1 MTASV
6 PRSEPVLLAIA
17 PHASATEFE
26 RQYRHATTA
35 TRMLRMD
42 ECVFCR
48 IVAGAEPCHLVY
60 EDEHHLGFLDIF
72 PNTEA
77 FSVVIAKQHLPS
89 DISRASSQAAAG
101 LFEAT
106 RHVAAKIAD
115 AYDDVDRCGIV
126 FEGMMID
133 HLHAKVIPLHQTADV
148 RPGPE
153 PETTA
158 RSHQYFEAYPGY
170 VTTEIAA
177 GRADE
182 SHLAA
187 VAAKINSQG
196 KH

>member
-1 MTASV
+1 MS
-6 PRSEPVLLAIA
+6 LA
-17 PHASATEFE
+17 
-26 RQYRHATTA
+26 
-35 TRMLRMD
+35 D
-42 ECVFCR
+42 DCVFCR

-60 EDEHHLGFLDIF
+60 ADELHLGFLDIF

-77 FSVVIAKQHLPS
+77 FSVVITKQHLPS
-89 DISRASSQAAAG
+89 DVSRASSQAAAG

-115 AYDDVDRCGIV
+115 AYDDVDRCAIV

-133 HLHAKVIPLHQTADV
+133 HLHAKVIPLHHTAGL

-158 RSHQYFEAYPGY
+158 RSQQYFEAYPGY

-177 GRADE
+177 SRADE
-182 SHLAA
+182 QHLAA
-187 VAAKINSQG
+187 VAAKVNAEG
-196 KH
+196 RR

>member
-1 MTASV
+1 MPLV
-6 PRSEPVLLAIA
+6 E
-17 PHASATEFE
+17 
-26 RQYRHATTA
+26 
-35 TRMLRMD
+35 D
-42 ECVFCR
+42 CVFCR
-48 IVAGAEPCHLVY
+48 IVAGAEPCRLVY
-60 EDEHHLGFLDIF
+60 EDDRHLAFLDIF

-77 FSVVIAKQHLPS
+77 FSVVITKQHLSS
-89 DISRASSQAAAG
+89 DVSRASGQVAAD
-101 LFEAT
+101 LFEAA
-106 RHVAAKIAD
+106 RHVAAKIAA
-115 AYDDVDRCGIV
+115 AYDNVDRCAIV

-133 HLHAKVIPLHQTADV
+133 HLHAKVIPLHHTSGMQ
-148 RPGPE
+148 PGPQ
-153 PETTA
+153 PQTTA